1 MEGICKYNYVSAT
14 ARQAAVDKV
23 LAPATAFHKPLC
35 SSVIY
40 FITSAD
46 CSVCK
51 NITQR
56 SVINVLRWLQ
66 LPVTRM
72 DIATCTHNVICSYVK
87 EGLFNFKHDFEHIF
101 RDFTGIDS
109 LRHFWLCF
117 TKKIHTFLLQF

>member
-1 MEGICKYNYVSAT
+1 MEGICKYIELSAT
-14 ARQAAVDKV
+14 ARQAAVLLTRV

-66 LPVTRM
+66 LPVTRI
-72 DIATCTHNVICSYVK
+72 DIATCTHNVICSYVN
-87 EGLFNFKHDFEHIF
+87 EGLYNFKHDFEH
-101 RDFTGIDS
+101 T
-109 LRHFWLCF
+109 
-117 TKKIHTFLLQF
+117 IHLEISQE